1 MLEIAFFLAVLIYF
15 HFESLTEQFTWKRGI
30 KTRTYHQW
38 RVMENIGALAG
49 VILFSYIQNYW
60 ILLLSITAG
69 LSWYE
74 ILWNIRMYENIW
86 HQKDGYWICGKGK
99 FIIKI
104 KHPKGWIWV
113 LLLIISVGTIVLILK

>member
-74 ILWNIRMYENIW
+74 ILWNIRMYENIL
-86 HQKDGYWICGKGK
+86 HQKHGNWNGISY
-99 FIIKI
+99 
-104 KHPKGWIWV
+104 PKGWMWV
-113 LLLIISVGTIVLILK
+113 LLFAISLIGLILKEII

>member
-1 MLEIAFFLAVLIYF
+1 MIMAILFIIAVMIYF

-38 RVMENIGALAG
+38 RVIENLGALSG

-74 ILWNIRMYENIW
+74 IIWNIRMYENIW
-86 HQKDGYWICGKGK
+86 HQKLGNWNGIPY
-99 FIIKI
+99 
-104 KHPKGWIWV
+104 PKGWFWV
-113 LLLIISVGTIVLILK
+113 LLLTISIGAIALNLI